1 MPSPLRDGG
10 VYHPDPSLPG
20 VLHGST
26 YRAHELVAAQESR
39 VVRDRNDPILVISWI
54 PHHVR

>member
-1 MPSPLRDGG
+1 LLRE
-10 VYHPDPSLPG
+10 L
-20 VLHGST
+20 
-26 YRAHELVAAQESR
+26 RICHELVAAQESR